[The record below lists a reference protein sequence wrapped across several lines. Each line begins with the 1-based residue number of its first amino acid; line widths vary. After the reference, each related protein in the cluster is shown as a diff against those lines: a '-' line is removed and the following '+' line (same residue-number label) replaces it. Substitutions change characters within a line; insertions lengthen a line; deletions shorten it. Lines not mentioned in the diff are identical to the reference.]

1 MKNPQV
7 QLTSILTA
15 LGKIVA
21 QVEKMVADL
30 ETTKPAAKV
39 PAPKAKAVPKKKA
52 VPAIKKEG
60 KVKEV
65 AAEKTPEKTPDK
77 SQTVLDTVYDVICKS
92 RKGASID
99 RLREKTDLDAR
110 QLSNALYKLTKK
122 GIVEARS
129 RGVYF
134 KKK

>member
-15 LGKIVA
+15 LGKVVA

-52 VPAIKKEG
+52 APPIKKEG
-60 KVKEV
+60 KAKEV